1 MFGFCGICGRISGVR
16 QCTKSCPT
24 LATPWTVA
32 CQAPLSMGFSSQKYW
47 SGLPFPS
54 PKTVSLPALND
65 KIWESFSYESLRAS
79 AMKGILPLYLKVCL
93 NLLDRAF
100 GKVLQLSEVN
110 CIVLNSTLKKKKEKE
125 SSSTGFH

>member
-1 MFGFCGICGRISGVR
+1 MR

-32 CQAPLSMGFSSQKYW
+32 CQAPLSMGFSRQKYW

-54 PKTVSLPALND
+54 PKTVSLSALND

-93 NLLDRAF
+93 NLLDGAF